1 MLYIE
6 TVTIGGR
13 QYRRTYS
20 DTYKIARDGVEYD
33 EAIDPIDI
41 DRTYIETDTP
51 KQKRRNNN
59 DKNHRRIGVSA
70 EY

>member
-1 MLYIE
+1 MLYTE

-33 EAIDPIDI
+33 EAVDPVDT
-41 DRTYIETDTP
+41 DREYTETDTS
-51 KQKRRNNN
+51 KT
-59 DKNHRRIGVSA
+59 
-70 EY
+70 ETEE

>member
-20 DTYKIARDGVEYD
+20 DTYKIARDGIEYD
-33 EAIDPIDI
+33 EAIDPIDTE
-41 DRTYIETDTP
+41 RTYTETDTP
-51 KQKRRNNN
+51 KT
-59 DKNHRRIGVSA
+59 
-70 EY
+70 ETEE

>member
-33 EAIDPIDI
+33 EAIDPIDTE
-41 DRTYIETDTP
+41 RTYTETDTP
-51 KQKRRNNN
+51 KTETEEQL
-59 DKNHRRIGVSA
+59 
-70 EY
+70 